1 MKTRNILVSA
11 VLLLLL
17 VSGIFMYQYNKP
29 ARNIHGEE
37 AIRITAEQLFQQ
49 FSTNEQV
56 ANTLYLNKVVEVNG
70 DVVEIKHT
78 EQGKDVVVLKST
90 DPMFGTSC
98 TLAQK
103 SGEMAMLKPG
113 DKATLKGI
121 CTGYLTDV
129 VLIRGE
135 LIK

>member
-1 MKTRNILVSA
+1 MEKKRSEL
-11 VLLLLL
+11 
-17 VSGIFMYQYNKP
+17 
-29 ARNIHGEE
+29 
-37 AIRITAEQLFQQ
+37 QLNNS
-49 FSTNEQV
+49 FSN
-56 ANTLYLNKVVEVNG
+56 
-70 DVVEIKHT
+70 IKHT
-78 EQGKDVVVLKST
+78 EQGKDVVILKST

-98 TLAQK
+98 TLAQN
-103 SGEMAMLKPG
+103 SGNMAMLKPG